1 MAGYL
6 LLERRFLRPHKE
18 DGVPLN
24 AVRMGFLDY
33 LRELRDEPFHF
44 PRGHKILVEGIE
56 DVLIAAGENRD
67 DVASYIHDLMASRAN
82 DLERMGGFVQFVF
95 ERRLSQAS
103 NFWFDVGLE
112 RVSLCRIFDS
122 PKKQQDRSGNEFFTV
137 GFNLT

>member
-6 LLERRFLRPHKE
+6 LLERRFLKPQKP
-18 DGVPLN
+18 DGVEPN

-56 DVLIAAGENRD
+56 DVLIAAGDSRD
-67 DVASYIHDLMASRAN
+67 DVASYIHDLLASKAN
-82 DLERMGGFVQFVF
+82 DLERMGGFVQVVF
-95 ERRLSQAS
+95 ERPLKQAAD
-103 NFWFDVGLE
+103 FWIDVGDL
-112 RVSLCRIFDS
+112 RVSLRRIFGS
-122 PKKQQDRSGNEFFTV
+122 PKRRADSIGNEYFPV